1 VHAVHSGEDSP
12 AAPGAAVEH
21 SILVA
26 IFHMLEH
33 DQPYLDLGGDYF
45 TRRNDPAHRLLS
57 QLEALGYTV
66 HAQPPP
72 AAA

>member
-1 VHAVHSGEDSP
+1 
-12 AAPGAAVEH
+12 
-21 SILVA
+21 
-26 IFHMLEH
+26 MLEH
-33 DQPYLDLGGDYF
+33 DQPYLDLGGVYF